1 MILLFWIVIGVLN
14 SLAVGLGIGLGITL
28 GLWLLFRNTTL
39 WADLKRILSTPH
51 VVERKVVRR
60 GR

>member
-1 MILLFWIVIGVLN
+1 MELLFWLLMGVLN

-39 WADLKRILSTPH
+39 WADLKRVLSAKH
-51 VVERKVVRR
+51 VVERKAVRR
-60 GR
+60 GS